1 MGTDGMI
8 ANRNDHER
16 EKENGS
22 FVTLTYS
29 KTLIDMREMG
39 IDFDVPSSG
48 ILVLPTREC
57 APANM
62 P

>member
-1 MGTDGMI
+1 M
-8 ANRNDHER
+8 
-16 EKENGS
+16 
-22 FVTLTYS
+22 TLTYS